1 MVPPVAHQH
10 QINKKQIKIHQ
21 TQGRRCLKHIFWNA
35 FKNMSETFGLQWCTV
50 WEIIQKLRKLGAIV
64 SLLRSGQ
71 PSSKSAT
78 VPHPGSLKRYKE
90 NIQASTGLSTI
101 QQTLGK
107 MTEWWIEHHFNP
119 RKKWRL
125 VWYVL
130 GEFSEVKYLEDRSPC
145 YICCTPQTT
154 QNFIQIKSALY
165 LQTYTEVGVTASGPG
180 QLSIIEG
187 NMNLALWQKILKDN
201 IRSSVGELKLK
212 LKSVMQQ
219 DNDHKHESKST
230 SDWVG
235 NKINAW
241 GWLKV

>member
-90 NIQASTGLSTI
+90 NIQASTGLSHLSKSQCSCFHYPTDTG
-101 QQTLGK
+101 QNDRVVNWTPLQSQKK
-107 MTEWWIEHHFNP
+107 MKACLICFGRIFWGE
-119 RKKWRL
+119 
-125 VWYVL
+125 VL
-130 GEFSEVKYLEDRSPC
+130 RRQEPLLH
-145 YICCTPQTT
+145 TPYTT
-154 QNFIQIKSALY
+154 D
-165 LQTYTEVGVTASGPG
+165 YTEFYTNKKR
-180 QLSIIEG
+180 IILTDIHRG
-187 NMNLALWQKILKDN
+187 
-201 IRSSVGELKLK
+201 RSNCFRARATLHNWG
-212 LKSVMQQ
+212 
-219 DNDHKHESKST
+219 KHEFGSLAENPQ
-230 SDWVG
+230 G
-235 NKINAW
+235 
-241 GWLKV
+241 